1 MPGSQIELFDEAGHF
16 PHLDDPVG
24 FAWTLKA
31 FLEETE
37 PARIE
42 AGMMR
47 ELVLD
52 RNPKSAARAQAS
64 PARASDRL

>member
-1 MPGSQIELFDEAGHF
+1 
-16 PHLDDPVG
+16 VG
-24 FAWTLKA
+24 FARTLKA

-42 AGMMR
+42 AGIMR

-52 RNPKSAARAQAS
+52 RDPKSAAVLK
-64 PARASDRL
+64 RLQREHPIA